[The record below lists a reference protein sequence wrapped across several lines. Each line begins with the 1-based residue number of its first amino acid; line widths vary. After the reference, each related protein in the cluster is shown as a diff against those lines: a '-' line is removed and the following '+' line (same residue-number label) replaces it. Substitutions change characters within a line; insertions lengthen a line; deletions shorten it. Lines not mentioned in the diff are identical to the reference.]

1 MPKLQLSFPSALV
14 EQNVDTVHAVEN
26 HGMLPVH
33 HFFSSNKTSASIDG
47 KQVFN
52 VC

>member
-14 EQNVDTVHAVEN
+14 ELNVDTVHAVEN

-33 HFFSSNKTSASIDG
+33 HSFLQTRRVLASTES
-47 KQVFN
+47 KS
-52 VC
+52 